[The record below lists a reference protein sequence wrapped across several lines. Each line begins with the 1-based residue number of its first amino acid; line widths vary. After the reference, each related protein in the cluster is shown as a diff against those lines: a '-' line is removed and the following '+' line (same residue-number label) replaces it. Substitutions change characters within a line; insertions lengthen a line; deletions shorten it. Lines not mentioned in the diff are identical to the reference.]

1 MHNFALYQTLMKKV
15 LLLSCAVF
23 IFFACQKDIA
33 KTELYFKLP
42 KELKEISGIVAS
54 KSKIWAIA
62 DSGNKNEIYQLNSD
76 GKITH
81 SVTLSS
87 VQNTDWEEI
96 TSDSKGALY
105 IGDFGNNKN
114 ERKDLAIYKVEDTD
128 LTKTTVSSS
137 QKTAFYYPEQTA
149 FPPKKKSLFYDC
161 EAFFELNGS
170 FYLFTKNR
178 SSHFDGTT
186 FLYKI
191 PNKAGNFPA
200 QLLGQFKTCSDFNNC
215 CITGAALSP
224 DQKKIVLVSHSKLW
238 LFEDFKTDNFF
249 NGKVTQLELQHYSQK
264 EAVCFQNND
273 ILLIGDE
280 KTKKIGGNVYQF
292 SLKQLKSKS

>member
-1 MHNFALYQTLMKKV
+1 MKR
-15 LLLSCAVF
+15 LIPLFSTVF
-23 IFFACQKDIA
+23 IFLACQRDIS

-42 KELKEISGIVAS
+42 KELKEISGITIA

-62 DSGNKNEIYQLNSD
+62 DSGNKNEIYQLSST

-81 SVTLSS
+81 AIMLTDVE
-87 VQNTDWEEI
+87 NTDWEEI
-96 TSDSKGALY
+96 TSDAKGDLY
-105 IGDFGNNKN
+105 IGDFGNNDN
-114 ERKDLAIYKVEDTD
+114 LRKDLGIYKIEDKD
-128 LTKTTVSSS
+128 LTKSTVSSS
-137 QKTAFYYPEQTA
+137 QKTAFYYPEQTT
-149 FPPKKKSLFYDC
+149 FPPRKKSLFYDC
-161 EAFFELNGS
+161 EAFFEWNGY

-186 FLYKI
+186 FLYKV

-200 QLLGQFKTCSDFNNC
+200 QFLGEFKTCSDFNNC
-215 CITGAALSP
+215 CITAAALSP
-224 DQKKIVLVSHSKLW
+224 DKKKVVLLSHSKLW

-249 NGKVTQLELQHYSQK
+249 NGKATKLELQHYSQK
-264 EAVCFQNND
+264 EAVGFSTND
-273 ILLIGDE
+273 TLLIADE

>member
-1 MHNFALYQTLMKKV
+1 MKRLL
-15 LLLSCAVF
+15 LLLSVVF
-23 IFFACQKDIA
+23 VFLACQKDIA

-42 KELKEISGIVAS
+42 KALKEISGITIS

-62 DSGNKNEIYQLNSD
+62 DSGNKNEIYQLSPT
-76 GKITH
+76 GKIAQTI
-81 SVTLSS
+81 TLSN

-96 TSDSKGALY
+96 TSDAKGALY
-105 IGDFGNNKN
+105 IGDFGNNDN
-114 ERKDLAIYKVEDTD
+114 ERKDLAIYKVESND
-128 LTKTTVSSS
+128 LSKTIVLAD
-137 QKTAFYYPEQTA
+137 QKTAFYYPEQTS

-161 EAFFELNGS
+161 EAFFELNGF

-224 DQKKIVLVSHSKLW
+224 DKKKVVLLSHSKLW
-238 LFEDFKTDNFF
+238 LFEDFKTDDFF
-249 NGKVTQLELQHYSQK
+249 NGKVTQLELKHYSQK
-264 EAVCFQNND
+264 EAVGFLTND
-273 ILLIGDE
+273 TVLIGDE
-280 KTKKIGGNVYQF
+280 KSKKIGGNVYQF